1 MGPAVHERPGTIG
14 HHAPRAV
21 RPFAVHGPGWE
32 PLPRRCPPP
41 CRGDRLNKT
50 TVAEHRNLALRLGW
64 LIGSKPPRGQGSGEL
79 YPAAPDGVKIVET
92 GQASGESGQAPN
104 PPIEVSGLNRETVR
118 NEPQN
123 CPANPD
129 VPPIPIKPLREK
141 LSAFRKGASTG
152 ARKSAA
158 NRDDLKEQLRN
169 WLAKDET
176 VMQYLR
182 IADIEAII
190 KLTPERLRVSDYEEQ
205 ILNLIEEIA
214 LGGAA

>member
-1 MGPAVHERPGTIG
+1 MSAQGPSATTRLVLFAHSQFMDRDGSRCRVG
-14 HHAPRAV
+14 V
-21 RPFAVHGPGWE
+21 RHLAEATG
-32 PLPRRCPPP
+32 
-41 CRGDRLNKT
+41 LNKT
-50 TVAEHRNLALRLGW
+50 TVAEHRSLALRLGW
-64 LIGSKPPRGQGSGEL
+64 LIGSKPSRGRGSGEL

-104 PPIEVSGLNRETVR
+104 PPIEVSGLNPETVR

-123 CPANPD
+123 CPAIPD

-141 LSAFRKGASTG
+141 LNAFRKGMSTE
-152 ARKSAA
+152 ARRSAPS
-158 NRDDLKEQLRN
+158 REGLKEQLRN
-169 WLAKDET
+169 WLENDET
-176 VMQYLR
+176 VKQYLR